1 MDNLLKLL
9 KKDASLSPNQLAD
22 RLNLSVKEVETKIEN
37 FKREGIILGSQ
48 TLIHPDH
55 YSEDIVTAAIE
66 VKLTPERD
74 GGFDRYAS
82 RIAKFEQVQACYLM
96 SGAYD
101 LLVIL
106 EGSSLNE
113 VASFV
118 AEKLSTLEGVV
129 STATHFILKP
139 YKENGI
145 LFSSSED
152 PNRLPVTP

>member
-1 MDNLLKLL
+1 MDDLLRLL
-9 KKDASLSPNQLAD
+9 KKDASLSPGDLAK
-22 RLNLSVKEVETKIEN
+22 RLDLSIEEVEKKINQYKE
-37 FKREGIILGSQ
+37 EGVILGSH
-48 TLIHPDH
+48 TLIHPNHTQD
-55 YSEDIVTAAIE
+55 DIVTAAIE
-66 VKLTPERD
+66 VKLTPERQ

-82 RIAKFEQVQACYLM
+82 RIARFDQVQACYLM

-106 EGSSLNE
+106 EGSSLQE

-129 STATHFILKP
+129 STATHFILRP

-145 LFSSSED
+145 LFTSPD
-152 PNRLPVTP
+152 NPTRLPITP

>member
-1 MDNLLKLL
+1 MDPILNLLR
-9 KKDASLSPNQLAD
+9 KDASLSPDQLATL
-22 RLNLSVKEVETKIEN
+22 LNENVEDIQSRIQK
-37 FKREGIILGSQ
+37 FKKDGIILGSQ

-55 YSEDIVTAAIE
+55 LSEDVVTAAIE
-66 VKLTPERD
+66 VKLTPERN
-74 GGFDRYAS
+74 GGFDRYAT
-82 RIAKFEQVQACYLM
+82 RIARFDQVQACYLM

-106 EGSSLNE
+106 EGASLHE

-145 LFSSSED
+145 LFTSPDNSQ
-152 PNRLPVTP
+152 RLPVTP